1 MTNRRFRSYKR
12 ALALLSASEFGSPD
26 NTDEIAILRE
36 QAQDLLLTR
45 DADVDEAD
53 DLEHHAAIALSR
65 LVADGAITGAVAFEL
80 WRHIKACGPEE
91 ATPSPVAAAPQVIR

>member
-1 MTNRRFRSYKR
+1 MTNRRYLSYKR
-12 ALALLSASEFGSPD
+12 ALALLSASEFGAPE
-26 NTDEIAILRE
+26 TDDIAILRG

-80 WRHIKACGPEE
+80 WRHIKGCGPEE
-91 ATPSPVAAAPQVIR
+91 AAPSPVAAAPQVIR